1 MTGYGH
7 RPPSR
12 LVQVLVVGPA
22 ALAALVAI
30 VIGAPAL
37 LLWLGADPLPDQV
50 PSLDRI
56 VEVLTSPDDGRL
68 LMWALSI
75 VGWLAWAVTAVSVL
89 LELIA
94 QLTGRSAP
102 RVPGLGMPQ
111 RLAAVLVAAVL
122 AALTA
127 PGVSHA
133 HAAYLDSP
141 PVATAPADPT
151 EAASDEDGWPILTA
165 TETADSPSTSTTTP
179 LAQPSPAEPPAG
191 ATTQP
196 LVHEVAPGD
205 WMWHIA

>member
-102 RVPGLGMPQ
+102 GCRGWGC
-111 RLAAVLVAAVL
+111 R
-122 AALTA
+122 
-127 PGVSHA
+127 S
-133 HAAYLDSP
+133 
-141 PVATAPADPT
+141 
-151 EAASDEDGWPILTA
+151 GWPRCWWRRCWR
-165 TETADSPSTSTTTP
+165 P
-179 LAQPSPAEPPAG
+179 
-191 ATTQP
+191 
-196 LVHEVAPGD
+196 
-205 WMWHIA
+205 